1 MPRLSTLTPNDL
13 IRQEALGLLDRLS
26 RVKPFAMLM
35 PMTPAAAP
43 GPVALQAI
51 ERYLRQGR
59 RELRRR
65 VQAFLKW
72 LAGPTGRSASPERAH
87 RKFVHLKLLFNRVLT
102 QFDLFADVLTQRSEH
117 DHGIRLGGLDA
128 VAARTL
134 ALPGAPYEAPPV
146 MCYLDR
152 GQGAAIRR
160 ARTRLPG
167 GGTNP
172 VAIIR
177 VPRER
182 MVGSGIAASLLHEV
196 GHQGAALLDLV
207 NSMRQEIGQ
216 RARVEPI
223 WSYWE
228 RWISEIIAD
237 LWALAQLGVG
247 STLGLMGVVTL
258 PRAFV
263 FRLTADGPHPPPWIR
278 VLLSCEMGRQ
288 LFPDPQWDRLEA
300 SWRAYYPLQQAGK
313 VERRTFAAIAQH
325 MPAFVRVLLKH
336 RPARLN
342 KHRLVTLFP
351 VKKRQPRQ
359 LRALWPRW
367 NGNVEAMIDHD
378 PALVFGVVGQAKAD
392 RRINAAQE
400 GRLLNRLLNYWALR
414 STLHP
419 RLTALPSSVP
429 KAPAH

>member
-1 MPRLSTLTPNDL
+1 MSRPLTLTPHGL
-13 IRQEALGLLDRLS
+13 LRQEALALLDRLS

-43 GPVALQAI
+43 GPVAQQAI
-51 ERYLRQGR
+51 ERYLRHGR
-59 RELRRR
+59 NQLRRR
-65 VQAFLKW
+65 TQSYLRW
-72 LAGPTGRSASPERAH
+72 LGSPSGQKASPAVAH

-134 ALPGAPYEAPPV
+134 ALPGAPYDAPPV

-167 GGTNP
+167 GGDNP

-196 GHQGAALLDLV
+196 GHQGAALLNLV
-207 NSMRQEIGQ
+207 NSLRQELGQ
-216 RARVEPI
+216 RARSEAV
-223 WSYWE
+223 WKYWE

-247 STLGLMGVVTL
+247 STLGLMGVVSL

-263 FRLTADGPHPPPWIR
+263 LSLGTGGPHPPPWIR

-300 SWRAYYPLQQAGK
+300 SWRAYYPLSQAK
-313 VERRTFAAIAQH
+313 RDERRALAAIAQH
-325 MPAFVRVLLKH
+325 MPAFVRVLLTH

-342 KHRLVTLFP
+342 KRPLVSLFP
-351 VKKRQPRQ
+351 VQKRQPRQ
-359 LRALWPRW
+359 LRAFWRRW
-367 NGNVEAMIDHD
+367 NGDVDAMIEHD
-378 PALVFGVVGQAKAD
+378 PALVFGVLGQAKAD
-392 RRINAAQE
+392 GRIDADRE
-400 GRLLNRLLNYWALR
+400 GKLLTRLLNYWALR
-414 STLHP
+414 STLDP
-419 RLTALPSSVP
+419 RRTALPTSVP
-429 KAPAH
+429 KAPTH